1 VVGGLFLARGKYK
14 KFLSCQNKFGTE
26 DYPIGGGRGGHGGGL
41 SRWVR
46 LTDFYAGAGAHV
58 HFEMLSTG
66 SKLFCLKVI
75 GSDEYTARLVR
86 TDGYHFP
93 YAPVQRALLRLS
105 ERLVNCLAIVAPTSI
120 REQEREAGQECGDG
134 GGGHA
139 AHAPAGLPAARRG
152 WAAAGLF
159 LRAGPRGQWGRGNS
173 NLPRHHDIQ
182 PHALLPLARP
192 L

>member
-1 VVGGLFLARGKYK
+1 
-14 KFLSCQNKFGTE
+14 
-26 DYPIGGGRGGHGGGL
+26 
-41 SRWVR
+41 
-46 LTDFYAGAGAHV
+46 
-58 HFEMLSTG
+58 MLSTG

-93 YAPVQRALLRLS
+93 YASVQRALLRLS

-139 AHAPAGLPAARRG
+139 AHAPAGLPAAAARPRDGGRR
-152 WAAAGLF
+152 
-159 LRAGPRGQWGRGNS
+159 LRASFRALDPEGRGAVATATSPGTTISSRMPCSRWPAPCDSSLRSSRARSRSGNRGQ
-173 NLPRHHDIQ
+173 
-182 PHALLPLARP
+182 
-192 L
+192 